1 LIKSLQKLV
10 QLYLLLQQQLRTFS
24 LKMQKLSPI
33 EVNEICDEL
42 GENYPKSIEQVHGGD
57 IHNAWRIEFSN
68 KKLFLKRNIRNKK
81 FLEFEKYCLQNLRKY
96 INQENLVIP
105 EVIAYKNIK
114 NIEILL
120 IEWIDM
126 HNFDQKKLG
135 KGLGELHLKSAE
147 SNPKMFGFPVEGFIG
162 TTDQKKGLEDNWIDC
177 FLNLRI
183 IPQLLSLK
191 SRILDKEIIN
201 KVKEKIKSELLNH
214 KPINSLVHGD
224 LWSGNAGIDKSG
236 KGVIFDPASWWAD
249 NEVDIAMT
257 KLFGG
262 FRKEFYEEYYRIFPI
277 KEGFEKRII
286 IYNFYHILNHANM
299 FGGGYLKQVK
309 DYVKA
314 ILNM

>member
-1 LIKSLQKLV
+1 
-10 QLYLLLQQQLRTFS
+10 
-24 LKMQKLSPI
+24 MQKLSPI
-33 EVNEICDEL
+33 EINEICEEL
-42 GENYPKSIEQVHGGD
+42 GETYPKSIEQVHGGD

-68 KKLFLKRNIRNKK
+68 KKLFLKRKIRNKK

-183 IPQLLSLK
+183 IPQLLILK

-214 KPINSLVHGD
+214 KPINALVHGD
-224 LWSGNAGIDKSG
+224 LWSGNAGMDKNG

-262 FRKEFYEEYYRIFPI
+262 FRKEFYEEYHRIFPI
-277 KEGFEKRII
+277 KNGFEKRII

-299 FGGGYLKQVK
+299 FGGGYLNQVE

>member
-1 LIKSLQKLV
+1 
-10 QLYLLLQQQLRTFS
+10 
-24 LKMQKLSPI
+24 MQKLSPI
-33 EVNEICDEL
+33 EINEICEEL
-42 GENYPKSIEQVHGGD
+42 GETYPKSIEEVHGGD

-126 HNFDQKKLG
+126 HNSDQKKLG

-214 KPINSLVHGD
+214 KPINALVHGD
-224 LWSGNAGIDKSG
+224 LWSGNAGMDKNG

-262 FRKEFYEEYYRIFPI
+262 FRKEFYEEYHKIFPI
-277 KEGFEKRII
+277 KKGFEKRII

-299 FGGGYLKQVK
+299 FGGGYLNQVE

>member
-1 LIKSLQKLV
+1 
-10 QLYLLLQQQLRTFS
+10 
-24 LKMQKLSPI
+24 MQKLSPI
-33 EVNEICDEL
+33 EINEICEEL
-42 GENYPKSIEQVHGGD
+42 GETYPKSIEQVHGGD
-57 IHNAWRIEFSN
+57 IHSAWRIEFSN

-183 IPQLLSLK
+183 IPQLLILK
-191 SRILDKEIIN
+191 STILDKEIIN

-214 KPINSLVHGD
+214 KPINALVHGD
-224 LWSGNAGIDKSG
+224 LWSGNAGMDKNG

-262 FRKEFYEEYYRIFPI
+262 FGKEFYEEYHRIFPI
-277 KEGFEKRII
+277 KNGFEKRII

-299 FGGGYLKQVK
+299 FGGGYLNQVE

>member
-1 LIKSLQKLV
+1 
-10 QLYLLLQQQLRTFS
+10 
-24 LKMQKLSPI
+24 MQKLSPI
-33 EVNEICDEL
+33 EINEICEEL
-42 GENYPKSIEQVHGGD
+42 GETYPKSIEQVHGGD

-81 FLEFEKYCLQNLRKY
+81 LLEFEKYCLQNLRKY

-120 IEWIDM
+120 IEWIEM
-126 HNFDQKKLG
+126 KNFDQKNLG
-135 KGLGELHLKSAE
+135 KGLGEMHLKSAE
-147 SNPKMFGFPVEGFIG
+147 SNHKMFGFPVEGFIG
-162 TTDQKKGLEDNWIDC
+162 TTDQKKGLVDNWIDC
-177 FLNLRI
+177 FLYLRI
-183 IPQLLSLK
+183 IPQLL
-191 SRILDKEIIN
+191 ILESKISEKEFIN

-214 KPINSLVHGD
+214 KPTNALVHGD

-262 FRKEFYEEYYRIFPI
+262 FSKELYEEYHKILPI
-277 KEGFEKRII
+277 KKGFENRII

-299 FGGGYLKQVK
+299 FGGGYLNQVK

>member
-1 LIKSLQKLV
+1 
-10 QLYLLLQQQLRTFS
+10 
-24 LKMQKLSPI
+24 MQKLSPI
-33 EVNEICDEL
+33 EINEICEEL

-96 INQENLVIP
+96 INQENFVIP

-147 SNPKMFGFPVEGFIG
+147 SNPKMFGFPVEGYIG

-191 SRILDKEIIN
+191 SRILDKETIS
-201 KVKEKIKSELLNH
+201 KVKEKIKSELQNH
-214 KPINSLVHGD
+214 KPINALVHGD
-224 LWSGNAGIDKSG
+224 LWSGNAGMDKNG
-236 KGVIFDPASWWAD
+236 RGVIFDPASWWAD

-262 FRKEFYEEYYRIFPI
+262 FGNDFYEEYYKIFPL
-277 KEGFEKRII
+277 KKNFENRII

-299 FGGGYLKQVK
+299 FGGGYLKQVEN
-309 DYVKA
+309 YVKA

>member
-1 LIKSLQKLV
+1 
-10 QLYLLLQQQLRTFS
+10 
-24 LKMQKLSPI
+24 MQKLSPI
-33 EVNEICDEL
+33 EINEICEEL
-42 GENYPKSIEQVHGGD
+42 GETYPKSIEQVHGGD

-191 SRILDKEIIN
+191 SRILDKETIN
-201 KVKEKIKSELLNH
+201 KVKEKIQSELLNH
-214 KPINSLVHGD
+214 KPINALVHGD
-224 LWSGNAGIDKSG
+224 LWAGNAGMDKNG

-262 FRKEFYEEYYRIFPI
+262 FRKEFYEEYHKIFPI
-277 KEGFEKRII
+277 KNGFEKRII

-299 FGGGYLKQVK
+299 FGGGYLNQVE
-309 DYVKA
+309 DYVKE

>member
-1 LIKSLQKLV
+1 
-10 QLYLLLQQQLRTFS
+10 
-24 LKMQKLSPI
+24 MQKLSLI
-33 EVNEICDEL
+33 EINEICEEL
-42 GENYPKSIEQVHGGD
+42 GETYPKSIEQVHGGD

-214 KPINSLVHGD
+214 KPINALVHGD
-224 LWSGNAGIDKSG
+224 LWSGNAGMDKNG

-262 FRKEFYEEYYRIFPI
+262 FRKEFYEEYHRIFPI
-277 KEGFEKRII
+277 KNGFEKRII

-299 FGGGYLKQVK
+299 FGGGYLNQVE

>member
-1 LIKSLQKLV
+1 
-10 QLYLLLQQQLRTFS
+10 
-24 LKMQKLSPI
+24 MQKLSPI
-33 EVNEICDEL
+33 EINEICEEL
-42 GENYPKSIEQVHGGD
+42 GETYPKSIEQVHGGD
-57 IHNAWRIEFSN
+57 IHSAWRIEFSN

-183 IPQLLSLK
+183 IPQLLILK
-191 SRILDKEIIN
+191 STILDKETITQ
-201 KVKEKIKSELLNH
+201 VTEKIKSELLNH
-214 KPINSLVHGD
+214 KPVNALVHGD
-224 LWSGNAGIDKSG
+224 LWSGNAGMDKSG
-236 KGVIFDPASWWAD
+236 RGVIFDPASWWAD

-262 FRKEFYEEYYRIFPI
+262 FRKEFYEEYHRIFPI
-277 KEGFEKRII
+277 KNGFEKRII

>member
-1 LIKSLQKLV
+1 
-10 QLYLLLQQQLRTFS
+10 
-24 LKMQKLSPI
+24 MQKLTPI

-42 GENYPKSIEQVHGGD
+42 GETYPNSIKQLPGGD
-57 IHNAWRIEFSN
+57 IHSVWQIEFSKRKLLL
-68 KKLFLKRNIRNKK
+68 KKNIRNKK

-105 EVIAYKNIK
+105 EVVAYKNI
-114 NIEILL
+114 NDIEILL

-135 KGLGELHLKSAE
+135 KGLAEMHLKSSE
-147 SNPKMFGFPVEGFIG
+147 SNPEKFGSHVEGFIG
-162 TTDQKKGLEDNWIDC
+162 TTEQKKGWEDNWIDC

-183 IPQLLSLK
+183 IPQLLTLK
-191 SRILDKEIIN
+191 SSILDKEIKN
-201 KVKEKIKSELLNH
+201 KVEEKIKSELLNH
-214 KPINSLVHGD
+214 KPINALVHGD
-224 LWSGNAGIDKSG
+224 LWSGNAGVEKSG

-249 NEVDIAMT
+249 KEVDIAMT

-262 FRKEFYEEYYRIFPI
+262 FRTEFYEEYHRIFPI
-277 KEGFEKRII
+277 KKGFEKRII

-299 FGGGYLKQVK
+299 FGGEYIKQVK

>member
-1 LIKSLQKLV
+1 
-10 QLYLLLQQQLRTFS
+10 
-24 LKMQKLSPI
+24 MQKLSPI

-42 GENYPKSIEQVHGGD
+42 GETYPKSIEQVHGGD
-57 IHNAWRIEFSN
+57 IHSAWQIEFSN

-162 TTDQKKGLEDNWIDC
+162 TTDQKKGFEDNWIDC

-183 IPQLLSLK
+183 IPQLLLLK

-201 KVKEKIKSELLNH
+201 KVKEKIKLELLNH
-214 KPINSLVHGD
+214 KPINALVHGD
-224 LWSGNAGIDKSG
+224 LWSGNAGMDKNG

-262 FRKEFYEEYYRIFPI
+262 FRKEFYEEYHRIFPI
-277 KEGFEKRII
+277 KNGFEKRII

>member
-1 LIKSLQKLV
+1 
-10 QLYLLLQQQLRTFS
+10 
-24 LKMQKLSPI
+24 MQKLSPI
-33 EVNEICDEL
+33 EINEICEEL
-42 GENYPKSIEQVHGGD
+42 GETYPKSIEQVHGGD

-183 IPQLLSLK
+183 IPQLSILK

-214 KPINSLVHGD
+214 KPINALVHGD
-224 LWSGNAGIDKSG
+224 LWSGNAGMEKNG

-262 FRKEFYEEYYRIFPI
+262 FRKEFYEEYHRIFPI
-277 KEGFEKRII
+277 KNGFEKRII

-299 FGGGYLKQVK
+299 FGGGYLNQVE

>member
-1 LIKSLQKLV
+1 
-10 QLYLLLQQQLRTFS
+10 
-24 LKMQKLSPI
+24 MQKLSPI
-33 EVNEICDEL
+33 EINEICEEL
-42 GENYPKSIEQVHGGD
+42 GETYPKSIEQVHGGD

-68 KKLFLKRNIRNKK
+68 KKLFVKRNIRSKK
-81 FLEFEKYCLQNLRKY
+81 FLEFEKNCLQNLRKY

-191 SRILDKEIIN
+191 SRILNKEIIN

-214 KPINSLVHGD
+214 KPINALVHGD
-224 LWSGNAGIDKSG
+224 LWSGNAGMDKNG

-262 FRKEFYEEYYRIFPI
+262 FRKEFYEEYHKIFPI

>member
-1 LIKSLQKLV
+1 M
-10 QLYLLLQQQLRTFS
+10 QQ
-24 LKMQKLSPI
+24 LSPI
-33 EVNEICDEL
+33 EINEICEEL
-42 GENYPKSIEQVHGGD
+42 GETYPKSIEQVHGGD

-105 EVIAYKNIK
+105 EVIVYKNIK

-126 HNFDQKKLG
+126 HNFDQKKFG

-201 KVKEKIKSELLNH
+201 KVKEKIQSELLNH
-214 KPINSLVHGD
+214 KPINALVHGD
-224 LWSGNAGIDKSG
+224 LWSGTAGIDKNG
-236 KGVIFDPASWWAD
+236 KGIIFDPASWWAD
-249 NEVDIAMT
+249 NDVDIAMT

-262 FRKEFYEEYYRIFPI
+262 FRKEYYEEYHKIFPI

-286 IYNFYHILNHANM
+286 IYYFYHILNNANM
-299 FGGGYLKQVK
+299 FGGGYLKQVE
-309 DYVKA
+309 DYVNA
-314 ILNM
+314 IVNM

>member
-1 LIKSLQKLV
+1 
-10 QLYLLLQQQLRTFS
+10 
-24 LKMQKLSPI
+24 MQKLSPI
-33 EVNEICDEL
+33 EINEICEEL
-42 GENYPKSIEQVHGGD
+42 GEKYPKSIEQVHGGD

-68 KKLFLKRNIRNKK
+68 KKLFLKRNIRNEK
-81 FLEFEKYCLQNLRKY
+81 FLEFEKYCLQHLRKY

-191 SRILDKEIIN
+191 SRILDEEIIN
-201 KVKEKIKSELLNH
+201 KVKEKIQSELLNH
-214 KPINSLVHGD
+214 KPINALVHGD
-224 LWSGNAGIDKSG
+224 LWSGNAGIDKNG

-262 FRKEFYEEYYRIFPI
+262 FRKEFYEEYHRIFPI
-277 KEGFEKRII
+277 KNEFEKRII

-299 FGGGYLKQVK
+299 FGGGYLNQVE

-314 ILNM
+314 ILKM

>member
-1 LIKSLQKLV
+1 
-10 QLYLLLQQQLRTFS
+10 
-24 LKMQKLSPI
+24 MQKLSPI
-33 EVNEICDEL
+33 EINEICEEL
-42 GENYPKSIEQVHGGD
+42 GETYPKSIEQVHGGD

-183 IPQLLSLK
+183 MPQLLILK
-191 SRILDKEIIN
+191 STNLDKEIIS

-214 KPINSLVHGD
+214 KPINALIHGD
-224 LWSGNAGIDKSG
+224 LWSGNAGMDKSG

-249 NEVDIAMT
+249 SEVDIAMT

-262 FRKEFYEEYYRIFPI
+262 FRKEFYEEYHRIFPI
-277 KEGFEKRII
+277 KNGFEKRII

-299 FGGGYLKQVK
+299 FGGGYSKQVK
-309 DYVKA
+309 DYIRE

>member
-1 LIKSLQKLV
+1 
-10 QLYLLLQQQLRTFS
+10 
-24 LKMQKLSPI
+24 MQKLSPI
-33 EVNEICDEL
+33 EINEICEEL
-42 GENYPKSIEQVHGGD
+42 GETYPKSIEQVHGGD

-81 FLEFEKYCLQNLRKY
+81 FLEFEKYCLQNLREY

-214 KPINSLVHGD
+214 KPINALVHGD
-224 LWSGNAGIDKSG
+224 LWSGNAGMDKNG

-262 FRKEFYEEYYRIFPI
+262 FRKEFYEEYHRIFPI
-277 KEGFEKRII
+277 KNGFEKRII

-299 FGGGYLKQVK
+299 FGGGYLNQVE

>member
-1 LIKSLQKLV
+1 
-10 QLYLLLQQQLRTFS
+10 
-24 LKMQKLSPI
+24 MQKLSSL
-33 EVNEICDEL
+33 EVSEICDEL
-42 GENYPKSIEQVHGGD
+42 GETYPKSIEQVHGGD
-57 IHNAWRIEFSN
+57 IHSAWQIEFSN
-68 KKLFLKRNIRNKK
+68 KKLFLKRNVRNKK

-120 IEWIDM
+120 IEWIDIQ
-126 HNFDQKKLG
+126 NFDQKKLG
-135 KGLGELHLKSAE
+135 KGLGEMHLKSAE

-162 TTDQKKGLEDNWIDC
+162 TTGQKKGWEDNWIDC

-183 IPQLLSLK
+183 IPQLL
-191 SRILDKEIIN
+191 ILNSKILEKETIN

-214 KPINSLVHGD
+214 KPINALVHGD
-224 LWSGNAGIDKSG
+224 LWSGNAGMDNSG

-262 FRKEFYEEYYRIFPI
+262 FRKEFYDEYHKIFPI
-277 KEGFEKRII
+277 QKDFEKRII

-299 FGGGYLKQVK
+299 FGGSYFNQVK
-309 DYVKA
+309 NYVKA
-314 ILNM
+314 IINM

>member
-1 LIKSLQKLV
+1 
-10 QLYLLLQQQLRTFS
+10 
-24 LKMQKLSPI
+24 MQKLSPI
-33 EVNEICDEL
+33 EINEICEEL
-42 GENYPKSIEQVHGGD
+42 GETYPKSIEQVHGGD

-183 IPQLLSLK
+183 IPQLLILK

-214 KPINSLVHGD
+214 KPINVLVHGD
-224 LWSGNAGIDKSG
+224 LWSGNAGMDKNG

-262 FRKEFYEEYYRIFPI
+262 FRKEFYEEYHRIFPI
-277 KEGFEKRII
+277 KNGFEKRII

-299 FGGGYLKQVK
+299 FGGGYLNQVE

>member
-1 LIKSLQKLV
+1 
-10 QLYLLLQQQLRTFS
+10 
-24 LKMQKLSPI
+24 MQKLSPI
-33 EVNEICDEL
+33 EINEICEEL
-42 GENYPKSIEQVHGGD
+42 GETYPKSIEQVHGGD
-57 IHNAWRIEFSN
+57 IHSAWRIEFSN

-135 KGLGELHLKSAE
+135 KGLGELHLKSVE

-214 KPINSLVHGD
+214 KPINALVHGD
-224 LWSGNAGIDKSG
+224 LWSGNAGMDKNG

-262 FRKEFYEEYYRIFPI
+262 FRKEFYEEYHRIFPL
-277 KEGFEKRII
+277 KNGFEKRII

-299 FGGGYLKQVK
+299 FGGGYLNQVE

>member
-1 LIKSLQKLV
+1 
-10 QLYLLLQQQLRTFS
+10 
-24 LKMQKLSPI
+24 MQKLSPI
-33 EVNEICDEL
+33 EINEICEEL
-42 GENYPKSIEQVHGGD
+42 GETYPKSIEQVHGGD

-162 TTDQKKGLEDNWIDC
+162 TIDQKKGLEDNWIDC

-191 SRILDKEIIN
+191 SKILDKGIIN
-201 KVKEKIKSELLNH
+201 KVKEKIQSELLNH
-214 KPINSLVHGD
+214 KPINALVHGD
-224 LWSGNAGIDKSG
+224 LWSGNAGMDKNG

-262 FRKEFYEEYYRIFPI
+262 FRKEFYEEYHRIFPI
-277 KEGFEKRII
+277 KNGFEKRII

-299 FGGGYLKQVK
+299 FGGGYLKQVQ

>member
-1 LIKSLQKLV
+1 
-10 QLYLLLQQQLRTFS
+10 
-24 LKMQKLSPI
+24 MQKLSPI
-33 EVNEICDEL
+33 EINEICEEL
-42 GENYPKSIEQVHGGD
+42 GETYPKSIEQVHGGD

-191 SRILDKEIIN
+191 SRILDKETIN

-214 KPINSLVHGD
+214 KPINALVHGD
-224 LWSGNAGIDKSG
+224 LWSGNAGMDKNG

-262 FRKEFYEEYYRIFPI
+262 FRKEFYEEYHRIFPI
-277 KEGFEKRII
+277 KNGFEKRII

-299 FGGGYLKQVK
+299 FGGGYLKQVE

>member
-1 LIKSLQKLV
+1 
-10 QLYLLLQQQLRTFS
+10 
-24 LKMQKLSPI
+24 MQKLSPI
-33 EVNEICDEL
+33 EINEICEEL
-42 GENYPKSIEQVHGGD
+42 GETYPKSIEQVHGGD

-201 KVKEKIKSELLNH
+201 KIKEKIKSELLNH
-214 KPINSLVHGD
+214 KPINALVHGD
-224 LWSGNAGIDKSG
+224 LWSGNAGMDKNG

-262 FRKEFYEEYYRIFPI
+262 FRKEFYEEYHRIFPL
-277 KEGFEKRII
+277 KNGFEKRII

-299 FGGGYLKQVK
+299 FGGGYLNQVE

>member
-1 LIKSLQKLV
+1 
-10 QLYLLLQQQLRTFS
+10 
-24 LKMQKLSPI
+24 MQKLSPI
-33 EVNEICDEL
+33 EINEICEEL
-42 GENYPKSIEQVHGGD
+42 GETYPKSIEQVHGGD

-105 EVIAYKNIK
+105 EVIAYKNMK

-162 TTDQKKGLEDNWIDC
+162 TTDQKKGLEDNWINC

-191 SRILDKEIIN
+191 SRILDKETIN
-201 KVKEKIKSELLNH
+201 KVKEKIQSELLNH
-214 KPINSLVHGD
+214 KPINALVHGD
-224 LWSGNAGIDKSG
+224 LWSGNAGMDKNG

-262 FRKEFYEEYYRIFPI
+262 FRKEFYEEYHRIFPI
-277 KEGFEKRII
+277 KNGFEKRII

-299 FGGGYLKQVK
+299 FGGGYLNQVE

>member
-1 LIKSLQKLV
+1 
-10 QLYLLLQQQLRTFS
+10 
-24 LKMQKLSPI
+24 MQKLSPI
-33 EVNEICDEL
+33 EINEICEDL

-57 IHNAWRIEFSN
+57 IHSAWRIELSN

-105 EVIAYKNIK
+105 EVISYKNKK
-114 NIEILL
+114 NVEILL

-135 KGLGELHLKSAE
+135 KGLAELHLKSTE

-162 TTDQKKGLEDNWIDC
+162 TTNQKKGLEDNWIDC

-183 IPQLLSLK
+183 IPQLL
-191 SRILDKEIIN
+191 ILQSTVFDKETIK
-201 KVKEKIKSELLNH
+201 KVKEKIKSVLLNH
-214 KPINSLVHGD
+214 KPINALVHGD
-224 LWSGNAGIDKSG
+224 LWSGNVGIDKSG

-262 FRKEFYEEYYRIFPI
+262 FRKEFYEEYHRIFP
-277 KEGFEKRII
+277 KKSGFEKRII

>member
-1 LIKSLQKLV
+1 
-10 QLYLLLQQQLRTFS
+10 
-24 LKMQKLSPI
+24 MQKLSPI
-33 EVNEICDEL
+33 EINEICEEL
-42 GENYPKSIEQVHGGD
+42 GETYPKSIEQVHGGD

-147 SNPKMFGFPVEGFIG
+147 SNPKMFGFPVDGFIG

-183 IPQLLSLK
+183 IPQLLSLR

-214 KPINSLVHGD
+214 KPINALVHGD
-224 LWSGNAGIDKSG
+224 LWSGNAGMDKNG

-262 FRKEFYEEYYRIFPI
+262 FRKEFYEEYHKIFPI
-277 KEGFEKRII
+277 KNGFEKRII

-299 FGGGYLKQVK
+299 FGGGYLNQVEE
-309 DYVKA
+309 YVKA

>member
-1 LIKSLQKLV
+1 
-10 QLYLLLQQQLRTFS
+10 
-24 LKMQKLSPI
+24 MQKLSPI
-33 EVNEICDEL
+33 EINEICEEL
-42 GENYPKSIEQVHGGD
+42 GETYPKSIEQVHGGD

-191 SRILDKEIIN
+191 SRILDKEINN
-201 KVKEKIKSELLNH
+201 KDKEKIKSELLNH
-214 KPINSLVHGD
+214 KPINALVHGD
-224 LWSGNAGIDKSG
+224 LWSGNAGMDKNG
-236 KGVIFDPASWWAD
+236 RGVIFDPASWWAD

-262 FRKEFYEEYYRIFPI
+262 FRKEFYEEYHRIFPI
-277 KEGFEKRII
+277 KNGFEKRII

-299 FGGGYLKQVK
+299 FGGQYFNEVRN
-309 DYVKA
+309 YVQA
-314 ILNM
+314 ILRM

>member
-1 LIKSLQKLV
+1 
-10 QLYLLLQQQLRTFS
+10 
-24 LKMQKLSPI
+24 MQKLSTI
-33 EVNEICDEL
+33 EINEICEEL
-42 GENYPKSIEQVHGGD
+42 GETYPKSIEQVHGGD

-126 HNFDQKKLG
+126 HNFDQEKLG
-135 KGLGELHLKSAE
+135 KGLGELHLKSTE

-162 TTDQKKGLEDNWIDC
+162 TTNQKKGFEYNWIDC

-183 IPQLLSLK
+183 IPQLLILK
-191 SRILDKEIIN
+191 STTLDKEIIN
-201 KVKEKIKSELLNH
+201 KVKEKIKTELLNH
-214 KPINSLVHGD
+214 EPINALVHGD
-224 LWSGNAGIDKSG
+224 LWSGNAGMDKSG

-262 FRKEFYEEYYRIFPI
+262 FRKEFYEEYHRIFPV
-277 KEGFEKRII
+277 KNGFEKRII

-299 FGGGYLKQVK
+299 FGGGYLNQVK

>member
-1 LIKSLQKLV
+1 MK
-10 QLYLLLQQQLRTFS
+10 
-24 LKMQKLSPI
+24 KLSPI
-33 EVNEICDEL
+33 EINEICEEL
-42 GENYPKSIEQVHGGD
+42 GETYPKSIEQVHGGD

-135 KGLGELHLKSAE
+135 KGLGELHLKSAK

-201 KVKEKIKSELLNH
+201 KVKEKIQSELLNH
-214 KPINSLVHGD
+214 KPINALVHGD
-224 LWSGNAGIDKSG
+224 LWSGNAGIDKNG

-262 FRKEFYEEYYRIFPI
+262 FGKEFYEEYHRVFPV
-277 KEGFEKRII
+277 KNGFEKRII

-299 FGGGYLKQVK
+299 FGGGYLNQVE

>member
-1 LIKSLQKLV
+1 
-10 QLYLLLQQQLRTFS
+10 
-24 LKMQKLSPI
+24 MQKLSPI
-33 EVNEICDEL
+33 EINEICEEL
-42 GENYPKSIEQVHGGD
+42 GETYPKSIEQVHGGD

-177 FLNLRI
+177 FLKLRI

-201 KVKEKIKSELLNH
+201 KVKEKIQSELLNH
-214 KPINSLVHGD
+214 NPINSLVHGD
-224 LWSGNAGIDKSG
+224 LWSGNAGMDKNG

-262 FRKEFYEEYYRIFPI
+262 FRKEFYEEYHRIFPI
-277 KEGFEKRII
+277 KNGFEKRII

-299 FGGGYLKQVK
+299 FGGGYLNQVE

>member
-1 LIKSLQKLV
+1 
-10 QLYLLLQQQLRTFS
+10 
-24 LKMQKLSPI
+24 MQKLSPI
-33 EVNEICDEL
+33 EINEICEEL
-42 GENYPKSIEQVHGGD
+42 GETYPKSIEEVHGGD
-57 IHNAWRIEFSN
+57 IHSAWRIEFSD

-81 FLEFEKYCLQNLRKY
+81 LLEFEKYCLQNLRKY

-147 SNPKMFGFPVEGFIG
+147 SNPKMFGFQVEGFIG
-162 TTDQKKGLEDNWIDC
+162 TTDQKKGWEDNWIDC

-183 IPQLLSLK
+183 IPQLLILK
-191 SRILDKEIIN
+191 SAILDKETIN

-214 KPINSLVHGD
+214 KPINALVHGD
-224 LWSGNAGIDKSG
+224 LWSGNAGMDKNG

-257 KLFGG
+257 QLFGG
-262 FRKEFYEEYYRIFPI
+262 FGKEFYEEYHKIFPV
-277 KEGFEKRII
+277 KKGFEKRII

-299 FGGGYLKQVK
+299 FGGGYLKQVE